1 MTRDASGSTLLISAP
16 VSPAAQRHGRE
27 SAVRGYVTPVPNQV
41 FVIVMGVSGSGKTTL
56 ARGLAQH
63 LHWEFQEGDE
73 LHPRSN
79 VAKMSRGEPLTDE
92 DRRPWLEAIGH
103 WIDERERDGTS
114 AVLTCSALRRTYR
127 DLLREGRPGVVFC
140 HVTADPD
147 VLRSRV
153 EARRGHYMPPSLLP
167 SQLATLEPLE
177 PDEAGFTV
185 SAEGE
190 PGEVLHEA
198 LSRLAADQ
206 QGTSS

>member
-1 MTRDASGSTLLISAP
+1 MIIAL
-16 VSPAAQRHGRE
+16 
-27 SAVRGYVTPVPNQV
+27 
-41 FVIVMGVSGSGKTTL
+41 FGVSGSGKSTVGNVL
-56 ARGLAQH
+56 AEQLGWPFIDADD
-63 LHWEFQEGDE
+63 F
-73 LHPRSN
+73 HPEAN
-79 VAKMSRGEPLTDE
+79 IEKMSRGEPLTDE

-103 WIDERERDGTS
+103 WIDERERGGTS

-147 VLRSRV
+147 VIRSRV
-153 EARRGHYMPPSLLP
+153 EARKGHYMPPSLLP

-190 PGEVLHEA
+190 PEEVLHEA
-198 LSRLAADQ
+198 LSRLGADQ
-206 QGTSS
+206 QGPSS